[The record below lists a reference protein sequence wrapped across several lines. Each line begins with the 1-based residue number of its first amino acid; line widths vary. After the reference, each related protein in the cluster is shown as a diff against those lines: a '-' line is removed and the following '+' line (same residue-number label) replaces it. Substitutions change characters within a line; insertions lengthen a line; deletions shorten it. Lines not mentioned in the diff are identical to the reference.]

1 MWRWRKQNIANVRK
15 GFENASGSTDFF
27 FDGPA
32 HEVRTL
38 HAHTRSHPEGG
49 GDGGEYG
56 DDDVDD
62 FSPDV
67 LVFHSFV

>member
-1 MWRWRKQNIANVRK
+1 MQAGAPI
-15 GFENASGSTDFF
+15 FF

-56 DDDVDD
+56 DDDVED

-67 LVFHSFV
+67 LVFHSFFILRVDGFVVCCVVS